1 MALIVGNKV
10 ARHAHWL
17 VLEEEC
23 QRGAIDRKSLVTI
36 DSRVTPMSGQLAP
49 KLCARVTVLFM
60 LTCSMCIDV
69 VYL

>member
-23 QRGAIDRKSLVTI
+23 QRGATDRKSLVTNVRPTHSKI
-36 DSRVTPMSGQLAP
+36 VR
-49 KLCARVTVLFM
+49 ARD
-60 LTCSMCIDV
+60 CIIHANLLH
-69 VYL
+69 VY